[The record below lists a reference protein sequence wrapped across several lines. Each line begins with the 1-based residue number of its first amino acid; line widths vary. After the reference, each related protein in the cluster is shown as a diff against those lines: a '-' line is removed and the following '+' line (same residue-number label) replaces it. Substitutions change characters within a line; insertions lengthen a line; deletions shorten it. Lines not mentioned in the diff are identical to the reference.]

1 VEGQISDIGSELR
14 ETRLRLGLTLEQV
27 ETATRIRP
35 RYLEAL
41 EEERF
46 DELPGEAYAKGF
58 LRTYADHLGL
68 DGQQFLARYRERFPR
83 RPEPPVS
90 PAPQPPYEA
99 RRLRAAAVGL
109 GAVAVLAVGGLVAW
123 QLEDHDGRTDT
134 VSSSTPAASAEART
148 VSKKAAPAPAR
159 TPVLTLRAVANCWL
173 QIRVGGPSGRRAWIG
188 TLRPGRRLRFGL
200 GKPLWIVAGNPRALR
215 ATVGGRR
222 RALPADAPRMVVT
235 QRAIRRA

>member
-1 VEGQISDIGSELR
+1 VESQLDDIGSELR
-14 ETRLRLGLTLEQV
+14 ETRLRLGLTLERV
-27 ETATRIRP
+27 EKETRIRR

-68 DGQQFLARYRERFPR
+68 DGVQFLARYRERFPR
-83 RPEPPVS
+83 RPEPPVTPS
-90 PAPQPPYEA
+90 PQAPYES
-99 RRLRAAAVGL
+99 RPLRIAVVAA
-109 GAVAVLAVGGLVAW
+109 GAAAVLAVGALVAW
-123 QLEDHDGRTDT
+123 QLDDHGGGTDT
-134 VSSSTPAASAEART
+134 GSSTTPAASVDART
-148 VSKKAAPAPAR
+148 VSKKAAPPPAR
-159 TPVLTLRAVANCWL
+159 TPVLAIRAVANCWL
-173 QIRVGGPSGRRAWIG
+173 QVRVGGPSGRRAWIG

-235 QRAIRRA
+235 ARGIRRA

>member
-1 VEGQISDIGSELR
+1 METQLDDIGGELR

-27 ETATRIRP
+27 ETATRIRR

-68 DGQQFLARYRERFPR
+68 DGAQFLARYRERFPR
-83 RPEPPVS
+83 RPEPPVAPS
-90 PAPQPPYEA
+90 PEPPYESS
-99 RRLRAAAVGL
+99 RLRIAVVAA
-109 GAVAVLAVGGLVAW
+109 GAVAVLAVGALVAW
-123 QLEDHDGRTDT
+123 QLDDHDGGADT
-134 VSSSTPAASAEART
+134 RSRSAPTASVDART
-148 VSKKAAPAPAR
+148 VTKTAAPAPAR
-159 TPVLTLRAVANCWL
+159 TPVLALRAVANCWL
-173 QIRVGGPSGRRAWIG
+173 QVRIGGPSGRRAWIG

-200 GKPLWIVAGNPRALR
+200 GKPLFIVAGNPRALR

-235 QRAIRRA
+235 ASGIRRA

>member
-1 VEGQISDIGSELR
+1 VEGQISDIGNELR

-27 ETATRIRP
+27 EMATRIRP

-90 PAPQPPYEA
+90 PARQPPYEA

-109 GAVAVLAVGGLVAW
+109 AAMAVLAIGALVAW
-123 QLEDHDGRTDT
+123 QLEENDGGTDT
-134 VSSSTPAASAEART
+134 GSSTTPTASVGART
-148 VSKKAAPAPAR
+148 VSKTAAPAPAR
-159 TPVLTLRAVANCWL
+159 TPVLALRAVANCWL
-173 QIRVGGPSGRRAWIG
+173 QVRVGGPSGRRAWIG

-222 RALPADAPRMVVT
+222 RALPADAPRMVIT